1 MDVFPLKSTFA
12 PDDVVEL
19 VADSLPAGRAVV
31 SRCGRLVADVP
42 FDGGDHVV
50 LGGFPVG
57 GYAVTLHPRVGSG
70 ADGAPLGATA
80 FDVLTSPRERPRF
93 GFLSEFGPDRDDVP
107 ETLDSLRRL
116 HVNVV
121 QFYDWAYEHTQ
132 LVAPDDSE
140 FVDACGRLLSQRT
153 ARRLIEGCRGIGALS
168 MGYAAVYGVGHDYA
182 KAHPDELLYHRDG
195 SPWALADLLEIG
207 NLAEGNRWRSH
218 IIGELVDAV
227 SSLGFDGLHLDTY
240 GSPKLAWD
248 GHGRVVDLAEVFP
261 GFLGDVREALPGATL
276 FFNNVN
282 DYPTWASATAPLDS
296 TYIEVWD
303 PHTDYGHLRS
313 LVAGARGRA
322 TGRPVVLAAYL
333 TAFGL
338 ADDEAAR
345 WSARLALSTAFAHG
359 AHYLLVGENDGVL
372 THPYYPNFA
381 RPGHESRHVLRQW
394 FDFAVAQG
402 DLLYAADSVD
412 VTHSHFSSSENDDL
426 AVVAPV
432 PVSPDPDPGCVWVTM
447 KRVPGASTVHLID
460 LTAQESPVWNVPKTP
475 GTPAEGMTVR
485 LRTDAATAYLGSPE
499 AGPHLREVTG
509 AREGDHL
516 VVEVPPFTAW
526 CVVHVPD
533 TDSSDIDGSDPGLVR
548 PC

>member
-1 MDVFPLKSTFA
+1 VDLFPVKSTFA

-19 VADSLPAGRAVV
+19 VARSLPTGRLVV
-31 SRCGRLVADVP
+31 SRGGRVVVDEP
-42 FDGGDHVV
+42 FDGDDHVV
-50 LGGFPVG
+50 LGCFPAG
-57 GYAVTLHPRVGSG
+57 GYAVTLDPHDGSG
-70 ADGAPLGATA
+70 PYGAPLAATA
-80 FDVLTSPRERPRF
+80 FDVLASPRQRPRY
-93 GFLSEFGPDRDDVP
+93 GFVSEFRPERDDVT

-121 QFYDWAYEHTQ
+121 QFYDWAYEHAE
-132 LVAPDDSE
+132 LVAPDDAE
-140 FVDACGRLLSQRT
+140 FVDACGRLLSQGT
-153 ARRLIEGCRGIGALS
+153 ARRLIEGCRHIGALS
-168 MGYAAVYGVGHDYA
+168 MGYAAVYGVGHEYA

-195 SPWALADLLEIG
+195 SLWALADLLEIG
-207 NLAEGNRWRSH
+207 NLAEGNAWRAH
-218 IIGELVDAV
+218 IIREFVDAV

-248 GHGRVVDLAEVFP
+248 VEGRVVDLAAVFP
-261 GFLGDVREALPGATL
+261 GFLGDVREALPEATL

-282 DYPTWASATAPLDS
+282 DYPTWASASAPLDS

-303 PHTDYGHLRS
+303 PHTDYAHLRA
-313 LVAGARGRA
+313 LVLGALGR
-322 TGRPVVLAAYL
+322 TPGRPVVLAAYL
-333 TAFGL
+333 TAFGV

-359 AHYLLVGENDGVL
+359 AHYLLVGENGGVL

-381 RPGHESRHVLRQW
+381 KPGRESHEVLRRW

-426 AVVAPV
+426 AVTATV
-432 PVSPDPDPGCVWVTM
+432 PVSPDPAAGSVWVTM
-447 KRVPGASTVHLID
+447 KRVPGASTIHLVD
-460 LTAQESPVWNVPKTP
+460 LTAQDSPVWNVPKTP
-475 GTPAEGMTVR
+475 GSLAEGVTVR
-485 LRTDAATAYLGSPE
+485 LRTDAATAYVGSPE

-509 AREGDHL
+509 VREGDHL

-526 CVVHVPD
+526 CLVHVPD
-533 TDSSDIDGSDPGLVR
+533 SD
-548 PC
+548 